1 MKNHADAMIFHT
13 ARKRS
18 GMEVRMEIKKEF
30 KWFTIFEYEKE
41 QDYLREMHKTGWKFV
56 KSTGLGMYHFEKC
69 LPQDVVY
76 QLDYNKDGLAH
87 KDEYLK
93 MFDDCG
99 WEYIQD
105 YLGYSYFRKA
115 VSDDGIAEEIFCD
128 DESRLQMMQRVLKG
142 RMLLL
147 LIIFFLVLL
156 PQFFINLFDA
166 RYFIAAFTGGILTM
180 YIVIFTIFFV
190 KYSQYKRNRK

>member
-1 MKNHADAMIFHT
+1 
-13 ARKRS
+13 
-18 GMEVRMEIKKEF
+18 MEVKKQF

-41 QDYLREMHKTGWKFV
+41 QDYLREMHRSGWKFV
-56 KSTGLGMYHFEKC
+56 KVTGLGMYYFEKC

-105 YLGYSYFRKA
+105 YFGYSYFRKV
-115 VSDDGIAEEIFCD
+115 VSDDDIAEEIFCD

-142 RMLLL
+142 RMLPL

-156 PQFFINLFDA
+156 PQFLISLFDTHN
-166 RYFIAAFTGGILTM
+166 YFIAAFAGGVLTM
-180 YIVIFTIFFV
+180 YIMISAIFFV
-190 KYSQYKRNRK
+190 KYSQYKSGGK

>member
-1 MKNHADAMIFHT
+1 
-13 ARKRS
+13 
-18 GMEVRMEIKKEF
+18 MEIKKEF

-41 QDYLREMHKTGWKFV
+41 QDYLREMHKAGWKFV

-156 PQFFINLFDA
+156 PQFLINLFDA

-190 KYSQYKRNRK
+190 KYSQYKRKRKF